1 MDSDKIFLTVIVPI
15 FNEENN
21 IDLLYREILKVS
33 KDYTNYEIV
42 FVNDGSKDS
51 SEDIIN
57 KLCEEN
63 QFVKLINLSRN
74 FGHQIAIT
82 AGLKKSKGDVV
93 VIIDGDLQDPPE
105 VIPKLIEKWKDGY
118 EVVYAIRQKRKEN
131 FFKRIAYFM
140 FYRILKTIS
149 DINIPLDSGD
159 FSAIDRKVVDQMN
172 KFPERN
178 RFVRGIRSWVGF
190 NQVGV
195 KYERSLRF
203 SGEPKYSYNKLLK
216 LAYDGLISFS
226 HRPLKIATKLGVI
239 TTLMAFIIIV
249 YILYLNFFRNIDVR
263 GWSSTIVV
271 ILFLGGIQL
280 LMIGALGEYIAR
292 IYDEVRSRPNYII
305 SYTKNIDANE

>member
-1 MDSDKIFLTVIVPI
+1 LS
-15 FNEENN
+15 EN
-21 IDLLYREILKVS
+21 
-33 KDYTNYEIV
+33 
-42 FVNDGSKDS
+42 
-51 SEDIIN
+51 IIN
-57 KLCEEN
+57 QLCVEN

-93 VIIDGDLQDPPE
+93 VIMDGDLQDPPD

-118 EVVYAIRQKRKEN
+118 DVVYAIRQKRKEN
-131 FFKRIAYFM
+131 IFKRIAYFI
-140 FYRILKTIS
+140 FYRILKFLS

-159 FSAIDRKVVDQMN
+159 FSAIDRKVVDLMN

-195 KYERSLRF
+195 KYERSFRF
-203 SGEPKYSYNKLLK
+203 SGEPKYSYSKLFK

-226 HRPLKIATKLGVI
+226 HRPLKIATILGVI
-239 TTLMAFIIIV
+239 TTLLSFILIV
-249 YILYLNFFRNIDVR
+249 YILFLNFFKNIDVR
-263 GWSSTIVV
+263 GWSSTNVV
-271 ILFLGGIQL
+271 ILFLGGVQL